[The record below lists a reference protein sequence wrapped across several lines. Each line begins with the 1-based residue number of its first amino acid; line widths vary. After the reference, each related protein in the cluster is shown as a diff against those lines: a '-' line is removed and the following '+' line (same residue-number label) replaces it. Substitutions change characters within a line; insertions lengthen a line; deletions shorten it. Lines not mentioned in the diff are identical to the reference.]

1 MGEGNICKSPSAV
14 HKRRKRKGK
23 REGYDKVMVSKKL
36 QPGSKYSEYDLD
48 GDGIVTDEEMA
59 KSKEMLELELR
70 EEKADAQKRISWVA
84 MISIIVFTIVL
95 FTPIISDS
103 RVSALA
109 DLLGLFY
116 IGQASIIGFY
126 FGAQAYM
133 SRK

>member
-1 MGEGNICKSPSAV
+1 
-14 HKRRKRKGK
+14 
-23 REGYDKVMVSKKL
+23 MVSKKL

-48 GDGIVTDEEMA
+48 GDGVVTDEEMA